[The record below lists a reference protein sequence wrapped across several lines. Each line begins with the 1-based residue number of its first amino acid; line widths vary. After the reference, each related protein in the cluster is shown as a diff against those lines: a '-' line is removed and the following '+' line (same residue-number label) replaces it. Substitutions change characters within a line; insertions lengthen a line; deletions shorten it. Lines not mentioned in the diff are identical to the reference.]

1 MSNTLNEVQQNQIN
15 DIIRRHLEDPHLQ
28 FEPSRTFEEL
38 GCDSLDFAEITMA
51 LEDELD
57 IEMMT
62 EDLDK
67 VTTVSELYE
76 YMATRHAT
84 TFQIHSSTTEVGI

>member
-1 MSNTLNEVQQNQIN
+1 MSYTLNEAQQNQIN
-15 DIIRRHLEDPHLQ
+15 DIIRRHLEDPALQ

-38 GCDSLDFAEITMA
+38 GCDSLDFAEIAMV
-51 LEDELD
+51 LEDELG
-57 IEMMT
+57 IEMKT

-76 YMATRHAT
+76 YMEYHHAS
-84 TFQIHSSTTEVGI
+84 TFQTQSLDEVV